1 MEILFTNGFP
11 RVSFE
16 GYMSEGKRPKQRHLD
31 HVPCRHTRN
40 LIPIEVKRLLATE
53 NDFFESSDSAM
64 TQDQRDEVETGEDS
78 VLPGDVAMIGQ
89 RIHCRAC
96 YG

>member
-16 GYMSEGKRPKQRHLD
+16 GYMSEGKRLEQRHLYQV
-31 HVPCRHTRN
+31 HCRHARSH
-40 LIPIEVKRLLATE
+40 IPIEVKRLSGTA

-64 TQDQRDEVETGEDS
+64 TQDQ
-78 VLPGDVAMIGQ
+78 
-89 RIHCRAC
+89 
-96 YG
+96 